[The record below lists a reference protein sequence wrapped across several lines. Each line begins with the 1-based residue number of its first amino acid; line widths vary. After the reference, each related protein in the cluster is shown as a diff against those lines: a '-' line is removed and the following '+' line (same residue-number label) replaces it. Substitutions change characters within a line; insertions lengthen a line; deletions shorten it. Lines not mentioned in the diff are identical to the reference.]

1 MKGDGRVKM
10 AGVSTGGMRNKR
22 KRKVRLER
30 EAIAMEKMMKER
42 EREQREREFEE
53 DWGGYVEENRNHR
66 R

>member
-1 MKGDGRVKM
+1 MKGDVKM

-30 EAIAMEKMMKER
+30 EAIAMEKMMKAR
-42 EREQREREFEE
+42 EREQKERDFED
-53 DWGGYVEENRNHR
+53 DWGGYVEENRNR